1 MPRRYSEQEIDEAV
15 LASQDRRHEAR
26 LADPS
31 WQLVE
36 ADDGLGGLVWRQTKE
51 PDPAGSPAVAA
62 GPPSGPT
69 R

>member
-36 ADDGLGGLVWRQTKE
+36 ADDGLGGLVWRQIKE
-51 PDPAGSPAVAA
+51 DRP
-62 GPPSGPT
+62 
-69 R
+69 